1 MAKTNQSNKK
11 GKKKSS
17 SKNNEKSKIEL
28 KPDRLIFGIVFALVA
43 AIIISSVA
51 ISNTHRKESQTIYDF
66 GKKIA
71 QGIDVSEH
79 NGELDWQMLAQKFD
93 FAFIRVGYRGYGNG
107 DICEDKYAKDNLKA
121 AQKAG
126 IPFGV
131 YFYTQAVSEKE
142 AKAEA
147 DFVLSMIKHYDLAL
161 PVVIDFEYP
170 ADENGIHTG
179 RLADKNLGAKDNTK
193 IIKAFC
199 DRVEDK
205 GYISGLYASSSV
217 LKNSIHLKDI
227 NDSTIIW
234 AADYNDKV
242 TYDIDY
248 TIWQYSKTGQTEGN
262 GSKYIDLN
270 YWYSK

>member
-1 MAKTNQSNKK
+1 MAVKNKSNRKSNKK
-11 GKKKSS
+11 SSNKKNIKA
-17 SKNNEKSKIEL
+17 KIEL
-28 KPDRLIFGIVFALVA
+28 KPDKLIFGILFVFIAS
-43 AIIISSVA
+43 IIISSIA
-51 ISNTHRKESQTIYDF
+51 ISNSHKREPQTVYDF
-66 GKKIA
+66 GKNIA

-79 NGELDWQMLAQKFD
+79 NGELDWQKLAEEFD

-161 PVVIDFEYP
+161 PIVIDFEYP
-170 ADENGIHTG
+170 ADEEGKHTG
-179 RLADKNLGAKDNTK
+179 RLADEHFDARENTE

-199 DRVEDK
+199 DRVDDK

-217 LKNSIHLKDI
+217 LKNNINLKDI
-227 NDSTIIW
+227 NENTIIW

-248 TIWQYSKTGQTEGN
+248 TVWQYSKTGQAEGN